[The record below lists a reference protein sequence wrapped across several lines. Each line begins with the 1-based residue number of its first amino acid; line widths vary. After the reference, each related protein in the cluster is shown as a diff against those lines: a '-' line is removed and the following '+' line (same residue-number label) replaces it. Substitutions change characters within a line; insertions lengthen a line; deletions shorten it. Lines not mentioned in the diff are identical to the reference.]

1 MSIHWYIR
9 KGHNDQ
15 DEARSLELHRLI
27 AQTYMMKTW
36 YWEVFLQDLYE
47 IQSHREV
54 GETLRKIFCLMFH
67 PPNSHRSWG

>member
-1 MSIHWYIR
+1 MSIHWYIP

-36 YWEVFLQDLYE
+36 YWEVFL
-47 IQSHREV
+47 
-54 GETLRKIFCLMFH
+54 
-67 PPNSHRSWG
+67 